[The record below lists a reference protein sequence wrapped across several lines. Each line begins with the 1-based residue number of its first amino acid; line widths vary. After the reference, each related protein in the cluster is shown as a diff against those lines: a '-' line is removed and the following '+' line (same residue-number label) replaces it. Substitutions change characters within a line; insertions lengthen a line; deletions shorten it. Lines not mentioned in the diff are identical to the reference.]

1 MKIGID
7 FGTSFSNVSALGDE
21 NEVADLFLKPRGE
34 NPGVPTILFSL
45 LNDSFLAGEDAKAK
59 AHQHEDS
66 GASVDDRYIA
76 DLKRMIRRESD
87 IDLYSKNYKGTGHTP
102 WQLIEIYLVELLR
115 LAIQKAETLHIL
127 NYKNIETVTVGCPAT
142 CPSDYRETMQNIVS
156 NAVNILTGK
165 KPSTVNIVSEPT
177 LAAMS
182 YLQFNKNKSG
192 NILVF
197 DMGGGTTDV
206 AIVKIKE
213 NTKNSFDC
221 EEECPVEGEMSCGGR
236 DFDIALYE
244 HLLIENHGYT
254 EQNAKKYVDE
264 IRKKNQSGYTL
275 DRLQDMKHFIY
286 NSGIRSELTYNF
298 KSPGYEMIPVP
309 SGLNDIEKISLE
321 KFEQYAM
328 PKIKQAM
335 EPVHRAIEKYR
346 EGHDLNSITKVVMV
360 GGCSHIP
367 LVKTLLEQTLRGLK
381 VKADVELFNG
391 HLSTAIS
398 DGAAIY
404 NGDSTRVTLRLDKTY
419 GIKCRL
425 GSRSD
430 LSDDEKHGVSNVLIA
445 NGQTLPATHTETGYK
460 PIGDKQEEIGI
471 IIFESDSTKESFS
484 KSELEKGL
492 KDKAIRQLYKT
503 EYSFDVVRA
512 PNIDKASGR
521 SYSIT
526 ISLDENRRLTLT
538 AQDEDLH
545 EEVMRISGNPQ
556 NSGTFGSNVS
566 KKRKATEYSYK
577 DAPRFNL
584 PENLRNLGVADN
596 APVANVDGIES
607 SNVDV
612 YQHTGLKKGDTL
624 TGKYNIYLA
633 PSNGNY
639 YAVRLNNG
647 QTDSSVPA
655 IQVQRRK
662 GAYKKLWARV

>member
-21 NEVADLFLKPRGE
+21 NDVADLFLKSRGE

-59 AHQHEDS
+59 AHQCEDS

-156 NAVNILTGK
+156 NAFNILTRK

-244 HLLIENHGYT
+244 HLLIENHGYI

>member
-7 FGTSFSNVSALGDE
+7 FGTSFSNVSALSDAG
-21 NEVADLFLKPRGE
+21 VVVDLFLKPRGE
-34 NPGVPTILFSL
+34 NPGIPTILFDL
-45 LNDSFLAGEDAKAK
+45 QNGSFLAGEDAKAK
-59 AHQHEDS
+59 AHQQEDS
-66 GASVDDRYIA
+66 GVNIGDRYIA

-87 IDLYSKNYKGTGHTP
+87 IDLNEDYKGTGKTP

-115 LAIQKAETLHIL
+115 LAIQKAELQQIL
-127 NYKNIETVTVGCPAT
+127 NRKSIETVTVGCPAT
-142 CPSDYRETMQNIVS
+142 CPSDYRETMQNVVS
-156 NAVNILTGK
+156 NAVFTLTNK
-165 KPSTVNIVSEPT
+165 RPNKVNIVSEPT
-177 LAAMS
+177 LAAIS
-182 YLQFNKNKSG
+182 YLHINKMKSG

-206 AIVKIKE
+206 AIVKIKD
-213 NTKNSFDC
+213 NTQNSFDC

-236 DFDIALYE
+236 DLDIALYE
-244 HLLIENHGYT
+244 HLLIANHGYT
-254 EQNAKKYVDE
+254 EQNAKKTVDE

-275 DRLQDMKHFIY
+275 DRFQDMKHQFY
-286 NSGIRSELTYNF
+286 NSGISSEQTYNF
-298 KSPGYEMIPVP
+298 KRPGYEKIPVP
-309 SGLNDIEKISLE
+309 SGLNDIEETSLE
-321 KFEQYAM
+321 EFEKYVM

-335 EPVHRAIEKYR
+335 EPVRRMVEEYKKS
-346 EGHDLNSITKVVMV
+346 HDLNSITKVVMV

-367 LVKTLLEQTLRGLK
+367 LVKTMLEQTLRSLK

-460 PIGDKQEEIGI
+460 PIGDEQEEIGI

-492 KDKAIRQLYKT
+492 NDKTIRQLYKT

-596 APVANVDGIES
+596 APVANVDGIEYS
-607 SNVDV
+607 HVDV